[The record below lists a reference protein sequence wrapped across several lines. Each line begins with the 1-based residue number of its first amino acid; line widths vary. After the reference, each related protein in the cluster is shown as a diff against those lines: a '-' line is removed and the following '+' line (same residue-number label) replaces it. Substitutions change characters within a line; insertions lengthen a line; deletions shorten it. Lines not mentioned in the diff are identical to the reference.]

1 MNKQKK
7 LVNNKSLLLKKNDI
21 TRHEIRVDPNDESL
35 IMEVYV
41 RDVSFLDIQAAAQEM
56 FVITNGDVSMNLKG
70 YWKFA
75 FSNLITNTTPSLSTD
90 ELLSLSGYV
99 GEQISKVLPQPNEIA
114 EALQGGFTTPA
125 Q

>member
-1 MNKQKK
+1 MKK
-7 LVNNKSLLLKKNDI
+7 PQIVNNKSLLLKKNDI
-21 TRHEIRVDPNDESL
+21 TKHQIGIDPKDESL
-35 IMEVYV
+35 VMEVCI
-41 RDVSFLDIQAAAQEM
+41 RDISFLDIQAAAQEM
-56 FVITNGDVSMNLKG
+56 FMIDKGDVTMNLKG

-75 FSNLITNTTPSLSTD
+75 FSNWITETNPSLTTD

-99 GEQISKVLPQPNEIA
+99 GEQISKILPQPNEIA